1 MIGWPTQI
9 LAVAIGGA
17 LGALSRYGLT
27 VLCTQT
33 SVSRGISGLSALVG
47 GGPSFA
53 TTLANLIGC
62 LLLGIV
68 YQWSESVAAMAQTP
82 LNPKLLLAIR
92 VGFLGS
98 LTTFSTLI
106 GDCAVLGN
114 EGRTGVSLTLLS
126 VNLIAGWGLFLL
138 AIWVVRGVM
147 S

>member
-1 MIGWPTQI
+1 MIGWPTQV

-27 VLCTQT
+27 VLCTQ
-33 SVSRGISGLSALVG
+33 SGVSRGFSGLSSLVG
-47 GGPSFA
+47 GGASFA
-53 TTLANLIGC
+53 MTIANLTGC

-68 YQWSESVAAMAQTP
+68 YQWSESVAAMAETP
-82 LNPKLLLAIR
+82 LSPRVLLAIR

-114 EGRTGVSLTLLS
+114 DGRSGVSLTLLS
-126 VNLIAGWGLFLL
+126 INLIGGWGLFLV
-138 AIWVVRGVM
+138 AVWTVKEVI